1 MNFFYPLSIFKET
14 TFTALT
20 SYFQHRLVVSGFID
34 VFQKWWTTFA
44 FTLLS
49 PAILVND
56 YKSILTSK
64 LQSDSVERRY
74 SRYRQVDHYIVVVSV
89 GILSCRLLIK
99 RHISFWKEGLTAEE
113 DSIEVKKR
121 SLSNAVIKNLDERS
135 HVIME
140 CKLDNVGAE
149 VATRIYH

>member
-1 MNFFYPLSIFKET
+1 M
-14 TFTALT
+14 
-20 SYFQHRLVVSGFID
+20 SGFIH
-34 VFQKWWTTFA
+34 VFQKWWTLANPKQYFHPNQLDNA
-44 FTLLS
+44 VVRKNIFNFCFTLPS

-56 YKSILTSK
+56 YKSILRSK

-74 SRYRQVDHYIVVVSV
+74 SRYRQVDHYIVMVSV

-99 RHISFWKEGLTAEE
+99 RYISFWKEGLTAKE
-113 DSIEVKKR
+113 DRIEVKKR
-121 SLSNAVIKNLDERS
+121 NLSNALIKNLDERS
-135 HVIME
+135 HEIME